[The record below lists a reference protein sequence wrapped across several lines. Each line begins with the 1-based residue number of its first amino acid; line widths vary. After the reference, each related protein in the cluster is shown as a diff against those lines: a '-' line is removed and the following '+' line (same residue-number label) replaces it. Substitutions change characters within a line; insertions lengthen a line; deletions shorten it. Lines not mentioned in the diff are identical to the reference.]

1 MNPWLHFGTTVHNPI
16 SARFQDHSTLRVG
29 SHEKKTRQCEISH
42 DICGTSFDYKHLKIQ
57 ALVSDGAEFPKNY
70 IMTTSVDLSS
80 KVVKI
85 SESDDEVCLIL
96 TDLAGEDV
104 FETLIEPHFD
114 MIGAFTLQGSNLKFL
129 MDFFSWLTSSAI

>member
-1 MNPWLHFGTTVHNPI
+1 M
-16 SARFQDHSTLRVG
+16 
-29 SHEKKTRQCEISH
+29 
-42 DICGTSFDYKHLKIQ
+42 
-57 ALVSDGAEFPKNY
+57 SDGAEFPKNY

-114 MIGAFTLQGSNLKFL
+114 MIGAFTF
-129 MDFFSWLTSSAI
+129 TTVVR